1 MGRDFAVVIR
11 LSLSQWTNQI
21 LLLKNFQMITVEE
34 AFAAVEANVMP
45 LAAETIRLA
54 DATGRV
60 LAADVR
66 SDVDSPP
73 HNKSV
78 MDGFAVKAADVAAG
92 VKAFRVLETIIAGA
106 MPTQKVTPGTTSRI
120 MTGAPLPEGADS
132 VVMIEMSNLGYTDPT
147 PETVTLNVDVPFA
160 AGKHQMQKA
169 GNFAKGDLIF
179 SKSHKIRPVDI
190 GLLAE
195 IGAAKVTVMAQPT
208 VAVLPTGD
216 ELVDCSELPAS
227 SQIRNSNGPM
237 IGAIAK
243 GLGAMVTDLGIGV
256 DERADLEAKVSQGL
270 QHDFLILSGGVSAG
284 TKDLVPEVL
293 TSQGVTTVFHKVK
306 VKPGKPIFFGVA
318 ERSDDHR
325 CYVFGLPGNP
335 VSSLVG
341 MHLFVSTAMRIL
353 TGRTQNCC
361 RPQRW
366 GAILSSDHKTRGD
379 RPTYWPGRR
388 CDFADPR
395 MVEPLRWNGSSDLL
409 SLREAEGFIYF
420 PVRESGYEAGDGVEF
435 LPF

>member
-1 MGRDFAVVIR
+1 
-11 LSLSQWTNQI
+11 
-21 LLLKNFQMITVEE
+21 MITVEE
-34 AFAAVEANVMP
+34 ALVAVEANARP
-45 LAAETIRLA
+45 LPAETIRLC
-54 DATGRV
+54 DATARV
-60 LAADVR
+60 LSTDVR

-78 MDGFAVKAADVAAG
+78 MDGFAVRAADVAG
-92 VKAFRVLETIIAGA
+92 GITEFRVLETIIAGA
-106 MPTQKVTPGTTSRI
+106 MPTQIVSRGTTSRI

-132 VVMIEMSNLGYTDPT
+132 VVMIEMSNLGYTDST
-147 PETVTLNVDVPFA
+147 PAAVTLNVDVPFSS
-160 AGKHQMQKA
+160 GRHQMQRA

-179 SKSHKIRPVDI
+179 PKSHKIRPVDI

-195 IGAAKVTVMAQPT
+195 IGAAKISVLARPS

-216 ELVDCSELPAS
+216 ELVDCSELPAA

-237 IGAIAK
+237 INAIACD
-243 GLGAMVTDLGIGV
+243 LGAVVTDLGIGV
-256 DERADLEAKVSQGL
+256 DERADLITKISQGL
-270 QHDFLILSGGVSAG
+270 RHDLLILSGGVSAG

-293 TSQGVTTVFHKVK
+293 ASQGVKTVFHKVK
-306 VKPGKPIFFGVA
+306 VKPGKPIFFGVK
-318 ERSDDHR
+318 EREDGQR

-353 TGRTQNCC
+353 TGRSQDAC

-366 GAILSSDHKTRGD
+366 GAVLSSNHQTRGD
-379 RPTYWPGRR
+379 RPTYWPGRQ

-395 MVEPLRWNGSSDLL
+395 LVEPLRWNGSSDLL
-409 SLREAEGFIYF
+409 SLREAEGFIHF
-420 PVRESGYEAGDGVEF
+420 PVRESGYEAGDVVEF

>member
-1 MGRDFAVVIR
+1 
-11 LSLSQWTNQI
+11 
-21 LLLKNFQMITVEE
+21 MITVEE
-34 AFAAVEANVMP
+34 AFAAVETSAIP
-45 LAAETIRLA
+45 LPAEKIRLA
-54 DATGRV
+54 EATGRV

-73 HNKSV
+73 HDKSV
-78 MDGFAVKAADVAAG
+78 MDGFAVQATDIAAG
-92 VKAFRVLETIIAGA
+92 VKEFRVLETIIAGA
-106 MPTQKVTPGTTSRI
+106 MPSQTVTEGTTSRI
-120 MTGAPLPEGADS
+120 MTGAPLPAGADS

-147 PETVTLNVDVPFA
+147 PETVTLNVDAPFS
-160 AGKHQMQKA
+160 AGKHQMQRA

-179 SKSHKIRPVDI
+179 SASHKIRPVDI

-195 IGAAKVTVMAQPT
+195 IGAAEVSVLARPT

-216 ELVDCSELPAS
+216 ELVDCSELPAP

-237 IGAIAK
+237 IGAIAAN
-243 GLGAMVTDLGIGV
+243 LGAMVRHLGIGV

-293 TSQGVTTVFHKVK
+293 ASQGVRTIFHKVK
-306 VKPGKPIFFGVA
+306 VKPGKPIFFGIA
-318 ERSDDHR
+318 ERGNGQR

-353 TGRTQNCC
+353 TGRTETYR
-361 RPQRW
+361 RPLRW
-366 GAILSSDHKTRGD
+366 GAILSCDHETRGD

-388 CDFADPR
+388 CDFTDPR

-409 SLREAEGFIYF
+409 SLREAEGFIHF
-420 PVRESGYEAGDGVEF
+420 PVRESSYMEGDAVEF